1 MTQQAADVYGT
12 AFKNGSVTLMAR
24 VLGYG
29 GAAIHQ
35 ADIAAAVYSIY
46 FLEEDDANARLPVS
60 GHQDVS
66 LSPAGVVLEELASG
80 PPWDAASDP
89 AGYNFCHTP
98 DVSQYPAFPV
108 AGVSCLVE
116 YRLTTANPA
125 GAGQPI
131 LVRFRINVI

>member
-1 MTQQAADVYGT
+1 MTQQAADIYGT

-29 GAAIHQ
+29 GAPIHS

-46 FLEEDDANARLPVS
+46 FLNDDEADARTPVP

-66 LSPAGVVLEELASG
+66 LTPAAVVLDALETG
-80 PPWDAASDP
+80 PPWDSTSDP
-89 AGYNFCHTP
+89 AGYNFLHTL
-98 DVSQYPAFPV
+98 DVSQHPAFPV

-116 YRLTTANPA
+116 YRLTA
-125 GAGQPI
+125 GGGGEAGQPI